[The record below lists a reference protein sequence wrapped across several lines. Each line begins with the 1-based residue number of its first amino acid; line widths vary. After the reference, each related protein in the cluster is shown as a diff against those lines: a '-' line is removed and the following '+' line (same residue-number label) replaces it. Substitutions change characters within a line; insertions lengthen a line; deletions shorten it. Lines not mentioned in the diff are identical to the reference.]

1 MLMKIFSLIKF
12 LITYQHYSIFI
23 ILCLFLQSFIT
34 VEDMMVFSEG
44 KAKLMKKG
52 GVSVCIRNMTASWH
66 GLQPQNKEGVTDNL
80 LDQVR

>member
-1 MLMKIFSLIKF
+1 
-12 LITYQHYSIFI
+12 
-23 ILCLFLQSFIT
+23 
-34 VEDMMVFSEG
+34 MVFSEG